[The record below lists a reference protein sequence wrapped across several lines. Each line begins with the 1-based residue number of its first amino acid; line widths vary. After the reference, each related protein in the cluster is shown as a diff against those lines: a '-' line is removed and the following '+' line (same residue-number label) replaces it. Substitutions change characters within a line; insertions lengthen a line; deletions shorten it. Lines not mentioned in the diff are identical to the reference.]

1 MYPRTSKRIQIN
13 KFTILIIFSTVTM
26 TILVLRLFQLQIFD
40 HEYYQN
46 LATQEQSGSLELPA
60 QRGEIL
66 IKDNSSKEEFALAT
80 NTTLNLIFADPTLV
94 KDPQYI
100 SEKLIP
106 LLYNIEDER
115 AADNERIEKL
125 SRKLPADITEEE
137 KEKLLKP
144 LTDEEL
150 STQYKDG
157 FLKKISEK
165 RRSQILL
172 GENVEQE
179 NLDKL
184 QALSAQG
191 IEIKDKNVY
200 AYPPQIANPDAVAA
214 KIAQYVQI
222 PTKKLAKLLQGE
234 NRYVILK
241 RKLLPDASDAIKK
254 MMKEDKDKLLAG
266 LGMQEE
272 SFRYYPEGS
281 LAASLLG
288 YVNRENNGEYGIE
301 STFDTELRG
310 VAGKFNSKKDS
321 MGRQITVGDSILQP
335 AIDGDTI
342 LLTIDRSI
350 QSKAEELLEAGAK
363 EYDAESGQA
372 IVMDPKTGKIMA
384 MATYPTFDPNNY
396 GQVFKKKEIQFTIED
411 MKNLTPTKTAG
422 IYYYYTQ
429 KTELDRYIV
438 FEEKDEK
445 GDIHYYKY
453 ENLIGP
459 EVYHNKI
466 VSWPYEPGSSF
477 KPIVMSMAL
486 DDGDVT
492 PNTTYNDV
500 GPIKVDYNKYT
511 GEYDFEIKNS
521 TGYYGLVNMSVVLE
535 KSLNTGMTFVA
546 KKIGPALFYNYLKK
560 FGFLDRTDIEMD
572 SEAVGKIEYFE
583 NWTES
588 ELATHAFGQ
597 GITITMMQLAQAYC
611 SLANGGTIMK
621 PYLVEE
627 IRHPDGSKT
636 TFEPQEVG
644 KVISSDTSSKITTML
659 VNSTERGFA
668 TKGQVPGHFVS
679 GKTGTSQTYKGGR
692 ALFGKGTTIGTF
704 AGFGPIDDPKF
715 IIIIKYDYAK
725 QSEWGSDT
733 AGPTFSKLAKFIF
746 DYLNIPPDK

>member
-1 MYPRTSKRIQIN
+1 M
-13 KFTILIIFSTVTM
+13 TILI
-26 TILVLRLFQLQIFD
+26 LRLFQLQIFD
-40 HEYYQN
+40 HEYYQK

-66 IKDNSSKEEFALAT
+66 IKDKSSKEEFALAT
-80 NTTLNLIFADPTLV
+80 NTTLNLIFADPSLI
-94 KDPQYI
+94 KDHAYI
-100 SEKLIP
+100 AEKLIP

-125 SRKLPADITEEE
+125 SRKIPVETTEEE

-150 STQYKDG
+150 AKQYKDN
-157 FLKKISEK
+157 FLEKISAKK
-165 RRSQILL
+165 RAQILL
-172 GENVEQE
+172 AENLEQE

-184 QALSAQG
+184 ITTKATG
-191 IEIKDKNVY
+191 IEVVEKSVY
-200 AYPPQIANPDAVAA
+200 AYPPQIGNPEAVAA
-214 KIAQYVQI
+214 QIADYVQI
-222 PTKKLAKLLQGE
+222 PTKKLAKLLKGE
-234 NRYVILK
+234 NRYVVLK
-241 RKLLPDASDAIKK
+241 RKLSPDTSDAIKK
-254 MMKEDKDKLLAG
+254 MMKEDKDKLFAG

-288 YVNRENNGEYGIE
+288 YVNYENQGEYGIE
-301 STFDTELRG
+301 STFDTELSG
-310 VAGKFNSKKDS
+310 IAGTFQSKKDS
-321 MGRQITVGDSILQP
+321 IGRQITVGDSLLQP
-335 AIDGDTI
+335 AVDGDTI

-350 QSKAEELLEAGAK
+350 QAKTEKLLEEGAK
-363 EYDAESGQA
+363 EYDAESAQA

-396 GQVFKKKEIQFTIED
+396 GQVFKKKEIKFTID
-411 MKNLTPTKTAG
+411 DLRNLTPTKTAG

-445 GDIHYYKY
+445 GETHYYKY
-453 ENLIGP
+453 ENNVGP

-477 KPIVMSMAL
+477 KPVVMSMGI

-500 GPIKVDYNKYT
+500 GPIKVDFNKYT

-521 TGYYGLVNMSVVLE
+521 TGYYGLINMSVVLE

-560 FGFLDRTDIEMD
+560 FGFLDRTDIELD
-572 SEAVGKIEYFE
+572 SEAVGKVEYFE

-597 GITITMMQLAQAYC
+597 GLTITMVQLAQAYC
-611 SLANGGTIMK
+611 ALANGGIIMK

-627 IRHPDGSKT
+627 IRHPDGTET
-636 TFEPQEVG
+636 TFEPQEISR
-644 KVISSDTSSKITTML
+644 VISEDTSAKITTML

-668 TKGQVPGHFVS
+668 TKGQVPEHFVS
-679 GKTGTSQTYKGGR
+679 GKTGTSQTYKSGR

-715 IIIIKYDYAK
+715 VIIIKYDYAK

-733 AGPTFSKLAKFIF
+733 AGPTFSKLAEFIF

>member
-1 MYPRTSKRIQIN
+1 MYQKPSKRNPIN
-13 KFTILIIFSTVTM
+13 KITIFIIFSSVTM

-40 HEYYQN
+40 HEFYQN
-46 LATQEQSGSLELPA
+46 LATQEQSGSLDLPA

-66 IKDNSSKEEFALAT
+66 IKDKSSKEEFALAT
-80 NTTLNLIFADPTLV
+80 NTTLNLIFADPTLI

-100 SEKLIP
+100 TEKLIP
-106 LLYNIEDER
+106 LLYKVEDER
-115 AADNERIEKL
+115 ATDNERIEKL
-125 SRKLPADITEEE
+125 SRKLPANTTEEE

-150 STQYKDG
+150 SKQYKDA
-157 FLKKISEK
+157 FLTKISEK

-172 GENVEQE
+172 GEDFEQE

-184 QALSAQG
+184 LAIGASG
-191 IEIKDKNVY
+191 IEIKDKSVY
-200 AYPPQIANPDAVAA
+200 AYPPQIGNPEAVATQ
-214 KIAQYVQI
+214 IAQYVEI
-222 PTKKLAKLLQGE
+222 PAKRLAKLLKGE

-241 RKLLPDASDAIKK
+241 RRLSPDISDTIKK
-254 MMKEDKDKLLAG
+254 MFKEDKDKLLSG

-272 SFRYYPEGS
+272 SFRYYPEGN

-288 YVNRENNGEYGIE
+288 YVNYENQGEYGIE
-301 STFDTELRG
+301 STFDTELSG

-321 MGRQITVGDSILQP
+321 MGRQITVGDSVLQP

-350 QSKAEELLEAGAK
+350 QSKTERLLEEGVK
-363 EYDAESGQA
+363 EYDAESAQA

-396 GQVFKKKEIQFTIED
+396 GQVFKRKEIQFTAQD
-411 MKNLTPTKTAG
+411 MQNLTPTKTAG
-422 IYYYYTQ
+422 IYYYYTK
-429 KTELDRYIV
+429 KTELDRYVV
-438 FEEKDEK
+438 FEEKDPE
-445 GDIHYYKY
+445 GNVHYYKY

-492 PNTTYNDV
+492 PNTTFNDI

-535 KSLNTGMTFVA
+535 KSLNTGMTFVS

-583 NWTES
+583 GWTES

-597 GITITMMQLAQAYC
+597 GLTVTMIQMAQAYC
-611 SLANGGTIMK
+611 ALANGGTVMK

-627 IRHPDGSKT
+627 IRHPDGTKT
-636 TFEPQEVG
+636 TFEPQEIT
-644 KVISSDTSSKITTML
+644 KVISEDTSSKIITML

-668 TKGQVPGHFVS
+668 TKGQVPNHFVS

-704 AGFGPIDDPKF
+704 AGFGPIEDPKF
-715 IIIIKYDYAK
+715 VIIVKYDYAK

-733 AGPTFSKLAKFIF
+733 AGPTFSKLAEFIF

>member
-1 MYPRTSKRIQIN
+1 MYQRQTKRDPIN
-13 KFTILIIFSTVTM
+13 KITIFIIFSSVCM
-26 TILVLRLFQLQIFD
+26 TILVLRLFQLQILD
-40 HEYYQN
+40 NEYYQN
-46 LATQEQSGSLELPA
+46 LATQSQSGSLELPA

-66 IKDNSSKEEFALAT
+66 IKDKSSKEEFALAT
-80 NTTLNLIFADPTLV
+80 NTTLNLIFADPTLI
-94 KDPQYI
+94 KDPQYVA
-100 SEKLIP
+100 EKLIP

-115 AADNERIEKL
+115 AKDNERIEKL
-125 SRKLPADITEEE
+125 SRKLPADITEKE
-137 KEKLLKP
+137 KTKLLKP

-150 STQYKDG
+150 SKQYKDE
-157 FLKKISEK
+157 FLKEISEK

-172 GENVEQE
+172 GENVDQE

-184 QALSAQG
+184 KILGAAG

-200 AYPPQIANPDAVAA
+200 AYPPQIGNPEAVAA
-214 KIAQYVQI
+214 QIADAVQI
-222 PTKKLAKLLQGE
+222 PTKRLAKILKGE

-241 RKLLPDASDAIKK
+241 RKLLPDVSDAIKK
-254 MMKEDKDKLLAG
+254 MFKEDKDKLLSG

-272 SFRYYPEGS
+272 SFRYYPEGT

-288 YVNRENNGEYGIE
+288 YVNHENQGEYGIE
-301 STFDTELRG
+301 STFDTELSG
-310 VAGKFNSKKDS
+310 VAGKFQSKKDS
-321 MGRQITVGDSILQP
+321 IGRQITVGDSLLQP
-335 AIDGDTI
+335 AINGDTI

-350 QSKAEELLEAGAK
+350 QSKTEKLLEEGVK
-363 EYDAESGQA
+363 EYDAESAQA
-372 IVMDPKTGKIMA
+372 IVIEPKTGKIMA
-384 MATYPTFDPNNY
+384 MATYPTFDPNKY
-396 GQVFKKKEIQFTIED
+396 GQAFKKKEIQFTPEN

-429 KTELDRYIV
+429 KTELDRFIV
-438 FEEKDEK
+438 FEEKDQE
-445 GDIHYYKY
+445 GNVHYYRY
-453 ENLIGP
+453 ENLVGP

-477 KPIVMSMAL
+477 KPIVMSMGL
-486 DDGDVT
+486 DDGDIT

-521 TGYYGLVNMSVVLE
+521 TGYYGLINMSVVLE
-535 KSLNTGMTFVA
+535 KSLNTGMTFIA
-546 KKIGPALFYNYLKK
+546 KKIGPALFYSYLKK
-560 FGFLDRTDIEMD
+560 YGFMDRTDIEMD
-572 SEAVGKIEYFE
+572 TEAVGKIEYFE

-597 GITITMMQLAQAYC
+597 GLTVTMIQMAQAYC
-611 SLANGGTIMK
+611 ALSNGGVIMK

-627 IRHPDGSKT
+627 IRHPDGTTT
-636 TFEPQEVG
+636 TFEPQEVRR
-644 KVISSDTSSKITTML
+644 VISEDTSSKIITML

-704 AGFGPIDDPKF
+704 AGFGPIEDPKF
-715 IIIIKYDYAK
+715 VIIIKYDYAK
-725 QSEWGSDT
+725 KSEWGSDT
-733 AGPTFSKLAKFIF
+733 AGPTFSKLAEFIF